1 MSVGRAFCSIVDTE
15 SRLQP
20 LIYAFAWS
28 THRATG
34 VSRIKAALLQPFMA
48 LLLQAV
54 WLNYDS
60 VQTCFPS
67 FWQCKAKH
75 YCPIHLWW
83 HHNEVLESIYK
94 KRSARKKK
102 SVESP
107 WWVPFLHL
115 MTAHRGGGG
124 MGTNTPIIPE
134 KGPQS
139 FLSPPKWW
147 SKGKPLRTPGGTKW
161 LCVP

>member
-94 KRSARKKK
+94 KRSARKKNPLRVHDGCL
-102 SVESP
+102 SCISWQHTEV
-107 WWVPFLHL
+107 
-115 MTAHRGGGG
+115 GGAWEL
-124 MGTNTPIIPE
+124 I
-134 KGPQS
+134 PQS
-139 FLSPPKWW
+139 YQRKVPKAFYPLQNDEA
-147 SKGKPLRTPGGTKW
+147 KGSH
-161 LCVP
+161 